1 MGIKVENDFVIPAPI
16 EDAWK
21 VLIDIPRVV
30 PCMPGSDVTE
40 IIDDRR
46 FRATAR
52 IRVGPVEL
60 QFRGEGELFDI
71 APAVHSAKLRAKGSD
86 AKGRGS
92 FQAEMA
98 FVLTAQKDETRAQV
112 GDETRAQVN
121 TEITLSGSVAQYG
134 RGAGLIKEITHQL
147 TSQFAANLS
156 ALIAADRV
164 VRQAASHAG
173 NAGVREV
180 STADRGDA
188 LAGATTMHTEP
199 RRQRVADTQ
208 SSAQPLASVSEH
220 GSPPAAV
227 QPAPAVR
234 AQATT
239 SAAAPISGTSLL
251 FAALKAMVRRWFG
264 MKS

>member
-52 IRVGPVEL
+52 IKVGPVEL

-71 APAVHSAKLRAKGSD
+71 APATHSSKLRAKGSD

-98 FVLTAQKDETRAQV
+98 FVLTAQDDETRAQV
-112 GDETRAQVN
+112 STD
-121 TEITLSGSVAQYG
+121 ITLSGSVAQYG
-134 RGAGLIKEITHQL
+134 RGAGLIKEITNQL

-164 VRQAASHAG
+164 VRQAAVHAG
-173 NAGVREV
+173 NAGVRGV

-188 LAGATTMHTEP
+188 LAGAATTGVES
-199 RRQRVADTQ
+199 RQHRVAEMQ
-208 SSAQPLASVSEH
+208 SSVQPLASVNEH
-220 GSPPAAV
+220 GSPPEAV
-227 QPAPAVR
+227 HSAPAVR
-234 AQATT
+234 AQAMT

-251 FAALKAMVRRWFG
+251 FAALRAMVRRWLG